1 MKLTIDIDLSNE
13 THRQILRLLL
23 DDKPITTKKAE
34 PSEEPKKAEPSE
46 EPKQQKPEEIKP
58 AEEMSADALRAIVV
72 EAHKKIGKPD
82 ANAIVKKY
90 GAGIS
95 KIDPSEYQACVD
107 ELKKAMADA

>member
-1 MKLTIDIDLSNE
+1 MKLTIDIDLNNE

-23 DDKPITTKKAE
+23 DDEPTTAPKQAE
-34 PSEEPKKAEPSE
+34 PAEELKQAEPAE
-46 EPKQQKPEEIKP
+46 EP

-95 KIDPSEYQACVD
+95 KIDPSDYQSCTD